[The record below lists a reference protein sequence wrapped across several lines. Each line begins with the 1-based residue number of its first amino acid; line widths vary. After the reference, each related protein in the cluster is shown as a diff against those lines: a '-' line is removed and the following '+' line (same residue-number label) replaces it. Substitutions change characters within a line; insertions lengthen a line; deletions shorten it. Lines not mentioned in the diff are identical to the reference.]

1 MGVDCP
7 KVLEPLVVDHLDA
20 VDNLDVVANFILW
33 PIPDHSRVFYDRV
46 RVNVVL
52 MALLL
57 VQTAVIVVTTKV
69 VELVYVERVA
79 FVSHYLV
86 HP

>member
-1 MGVDCP
+1 
-7 KVLEPLVVDHLDA
+7 
-20 VDNLDVVANFILW
+20 
-33 PIPDHSRVFYDRV
+33 
-46 RVNVVL
+46 

-79 FVSHYLV
+79 FVSHYFV